1 MKQQTCKKIIVN
13 LCLAFFASIST
24 FNVIAVERVDPLKM
38 FLSEFDSMQANFSQ
52 TLLNENG
59 EQLEK
64 TSGTLYLQQPGK
76 FHWQYK
82 EPYVQE
88 IISNGEVLWIYD
100 EDLEQLTIRDIDR
113 ETIEKTPA
121 AIILGDSRLEKHFVQ
136 VDMGNIDGFEWIEL
150 TPRDLEAQ
158 YKSIRIGFDRRRL
171 GMMIIADNLGQTT
184 RIDFNQVNKNAAL
197 SADLFDF
204 DIPDG
209 IDVIDERQIATD
221 VSE

>member
-1 MKQQTCKKIIVN
+1 MKQRIRKMIIAN
-13 LCLAFFASIST
+13 LGLVIFASIST
-24 FNVIAVERVDPLKM
+24 FNVAAVERVDPLKV

-52 TLLNENG
+52 TLLNESG

-82 EPYVQE
+82 IPYVQE

-100 EDLEQLTIRDIDR
+100 EDLEQLTIREIDR
-113 ETIEKTPA
+113 NSIEKTPA
-121 AIILGDSRLEKHFVQ
+121 AIILGDSRLEMHFEQ
-136 VDMGNIDGFEWIEL
+136 VDLGNIDGYDWIEL

-158 YKSIRIGFDRRRL
+158 YKNIRIGFDRRRL

-184 RIDFNQVNKNAAL
+184 RIDFTEVNKNTIL
-197 SADLFDF
+197 SPELFEF
-204 DIPDG
+204 NVPDG
-209 IDVIDERQIATD
+209 IDVIDERPVKID
-221 VSE
+221 EPE